1 MTMKQTVSSLILM
14 TALAACGGTDEA
26 DNVNDGRQAEP
37 VVELTG
43 CVGVSLGTG
52 EIALRQLE
60 YAGDDSAR
68 VAQSIPGITE
78 NAWVRLEGDQMES
91 LMGQHVRL
99 RGAVVDSGANT
110 IGTAGVEGYEG
121 HAGDTSQADS
131 DRHYAAKQKL
141 EAGRIARESL
151 ANGSA
156 AKLRVLGVERTGR
169 GECEAAQS
177 TPTRDIR

>member
-1 MTMKQTVSSLILM
+1 MKHAISSLVLM

-26 DNVNDGRQAEP
+26 DNGNEDRQAEP
-37 VVELTG
+37 IVELTG
-43 CVGVSLGTG
+43 CVGVSPGTG
-52 EIALRQLE
+52 EIALRQIE
-60 YAGDDSAR
+60 YVGDDPAR
-68 VAQSIPGITE
+68 RAEPIPGLTE
-78 NAWVRLEGDQMES
+78 NAWVRVEGDQMES

-110 IGTAGVEGYEG
+110 IGTAGVKGYEG

-131 DRHYAAKQKL
+131 DRHYAEKQKL

-156 AKLRVLGVERTGR
+156 AKIRVLGVERTSR
-169 GECEAAQS
+169 GGCEAPRAA
-177 TPTRDIR
+177 PTRDPR

>member
-1 MTMKQTVSSLILM
+1 MKQTVSSLILM

-43 CVGVSLGTG
+43 CVGVSPGTG
-52 EIALRQLE
+52 EIALRQVE
-60 YAGDDSAR
+60 YADNESAR
-68 VAQSIPGITE
+68 VGQSVPGVTE
-78 NAWVRLEGDQMES
+78 NAWVRVEGDQMES
-91 LMGQHVRL
+91 LMGQHVRV

-121 HAGDTSQADS
+121 HASDTSQADS
-131 DRHYAAKQKL
+131 DLHYSEKQKL
-141 EAGRIARESL
+141 EAGRIARQSL

-169 GECEAAQS
+169 GGCAAPPAA
-177 TPTRDIR
+177 PTRDRR